1 MRLIYFFFKKVA
13 DGGEGR
19 GVYVCVCVCNK
30 SFYTKE
36 MGFMIFHDHKITIL

>member
-19 GVYVCVCVCNK
+19 GGGVWNK